1 MSSIYDALQ
10 RIQAQKATFSSSVLR
25 EDNFSRTKIFRLV
38 LCTIVISSVCTA
50 ALFYGVRT
58 LKDGNEEMKNGT
70 VQTKAST
77 PSEVGSLTVQGVSLQ
92 EGGDPDGKIERY
104 VQAIG
109 LAPDKVDAYLK
120 LGGLYY
126 ESGDYDKALLTYTKA
141 LRYFRSDARIL
152 NNVGSVLLAKGD
164 MDKAIGY
171 FVHANRVSGDFVE
184 PLYNMAC
191 AYAKMKNPS
200 EALSAFKK
208 AYALNPE
215 VRLWAIQ
222 DPDLEYLRGN
232 MEFDAIIHLQ

>member
-10 RIQAQKATFSSSVLR
+10 RIQAQKATLSTGVLR
-25 EDNFSRTKIFRLV
+25 EDSSSRTKIFWLV
-38 LCTIVISSVCTA
+38 LISIIISSAGTA

-58 LKDGNEEMKNGT
+58 LKDGNGEIKNET

-77 PSEVGSLTVQGVSLQ
+77 LSEARSLTEQGDPLH
-92 EGGDPDGKIERY
+92 EGGDSTGEIERY
-104 VQAIG
+104 VQAISV
-109 LAPDKVDAYLK
+109 APDKVDAYLK

-126 ESGDYDKALLTYTKA
+126 ESGDYDRALLTYTKA

-152 NNVGSVLLAKGD
+152 NNIGSVLLAKGD

-171 FVHANRVSGDFVE
+171 FVHANRISKDFVE
-184 PLYNMAC
+184 PVYNMAC
-191 AYAKMKNPS
+191 AYAKNKNPA